1 MTGSRCYNNV
11 ICTME
16 EGVWT
21 PASSKR
27 VFQGAFFCNYRTI
40 DTRMTSFQAPV
51 DLSAVPDEPATP
63 TTTRARETDQS
74 FSPSGR
80 TAAAA
85 DGLATADRRRP
96 RVDRDV
102 GPPSTAPRAAF
113 LRWIPVTDEEARA
126 RMDRWIGGDGMPGIR
141 NKKVS
146 DYTFAEHVD
155 EAGQIWY
162 TVIGEDGMC
171 FDSHDRLPEWAA
183 SGRFLRA

>member
-1 MTGSRCYNNV
+1 
-11 ICTME
+11 ME

-85 DGLATADRRRP
+85 DGLATA
-96 RVDRDV
+96 
-102 GPPSTAPRAAF
+102 PRAAF

-126 RMDRWIGGDGMPGIR
+126 RMDRWIGGDG
-141 NKKVS
+141 
-146 DYTFAEHVD
+146 
-155 EAGQIWY
+155 
-162 TVIGEDGMC
+162 
-171 FDSHDRLPEWAA
+171 
-183 SGRFLRA
+183 